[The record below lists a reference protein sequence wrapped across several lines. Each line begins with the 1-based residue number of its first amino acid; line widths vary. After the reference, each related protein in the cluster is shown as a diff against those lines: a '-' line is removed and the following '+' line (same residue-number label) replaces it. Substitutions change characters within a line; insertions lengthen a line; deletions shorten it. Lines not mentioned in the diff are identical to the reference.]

1 MITKIGKARVT
12 NGQIKK
18 LFTDLPEDL
27 KVRLTNCVDLLLKDS
42 LELSSHAAS
51 QVVTKHINPSRDVIK
66 SVELGAYSIIE
77 ANIVYRKDLRA
88 LIRSDRYY
96 YSQAKKC
103 NVNVCLVISI
113 PDQCIVTVYENN
125 VKDRHKTLDSCR
137 YID

>member
-1 MITKIGKARVT
+1 MLDDNLPLVYHAAHTAIAK
-12 NGQIKK
+12 QIKP
-18 LFTDLPEDL
+18 TYD
-27 KVRLTNCVDLLLKDS
+27 
-42 LELSSHAAS
+42 
-51 QVVTKHINPSRDVIK
+51 VVK
-66 SVELGAYSIIE
+66 SIERGAYSIIE

>member
-27 KVRLTNCVDLLLKDS
+27 KVRLTNCVDLILKDS

-66 SVELGAYSIIE
+66 SIELGAYSIIE
-77 ANIVYRKDLRA
+77 ANIVYKKDLRA
-88 LIRSDRYY
+88 LIRSDSYY

-137 YID
+137 YLD

>member
-1 MITKIGKARVT
+1 MIIVEGNVRRTV
-12 NGQIKK
+12 GQTKK
-18 LFTDLPEDL
+18 LFTDLPSSLQE
-27 KVRLTNCVDLLLKDS
+27 RLVKSITSMLDDNLPLVY
-42 LELSSHAAS
+42 HAAHTAIAK
-51 QVVTKHINPSRDVIK
+51 QIKPTYDVVK
-66 SVELGAYSIIE
+66 SIERGAYSIIE